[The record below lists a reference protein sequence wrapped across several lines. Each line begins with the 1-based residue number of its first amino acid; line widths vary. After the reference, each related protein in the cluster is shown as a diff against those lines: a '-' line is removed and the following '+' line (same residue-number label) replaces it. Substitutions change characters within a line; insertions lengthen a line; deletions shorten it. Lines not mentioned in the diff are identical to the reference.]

1 MKGERKNRF
10 FSPAIYLVKKRIRV
24 LRSSWTWWIYNFRS
38 TWRVT
43 RHASFVFLIF
53 FFHFDRGI
61 SAGRVITCTIVWKRQ
76 EIIIAIRNGPTKGET
91 LCAFRNGSANYSW
104 VLVYLPFFPPSLS
117 FSLHVFLSFPFR
129 KLSLSLFI
137 SLSRSL
143 SLESWLALLTRSV
156 RTCAG
161 NWKFRAY
168 PPLARFSLARFTCSP
183 PRI

>member
-10 FSPAIYLVKKRIRV
+10 FSPAIYLVKKCIRV

-104 VLVYLPFFPPSLS
+104 VLVYLPFFPPPSLS
-117 FSLHVFLSFPFR
+117 LFMFSFHFHFESS
-129 KLSLSLFI
+129 LSLSLSP
-137 SLSRSL
+137 SLVL

>member
-10 FSPAIYLVKKRIRV
+10 FSPAIYLVKKCIRV

-104 VLVYLPFFPPSLS
+104 VLVYLPFFPPL
-117 FSLHVFLSFPFR
+117 FLSSCFPFISIS
-129 KLSLSLFI
+129 KALSLSLSP
-137 SLSRSL
+137 SLVL
-143 SLESWLALLTRSV
+143 SLESWLALLTHSV

-168 PPLARFSLARFTCSP
+168 PPLARFSLARFACSP